1 MQDKPES
8 KARSLYETDFV
19 VWCDEQARLV
29 RARRFDDLDIENMA
43 EGLESMGRSDKRQIE
58 SRLEILISH
67 PLKWKYQP
75 GGRNPGW
82 SSTIAER
89 RPRIARL
96 IDESPSLKGYPAS
109 MAIDLHAAA
118 RLEASKE
125 TGIDFTLFPEECA
138 FAAAQILDGAFLPKE
153 PDLYDQS

>member
-29 RARRFDDLDIENMA
+29 RGRRFDELDIENMA
-43 EGLESMGRSDKRQIE
+43 EELESMGRSDKRQIE

-82 SSTIAER
+82 SSTIAEQR
-89 RPRIARL
+89 RRIARL
-96 IDESPSLKGYPAS
+96 IGESSGLKGYPAS
-109 MAIDLHAAA
+109 MAIDLYAAA
-118 RLEASKE
+118 RPEASKE
-125 TGIDFTLFPEECA
+125 TGIDFTLFPEECT
-138 FAAAQILDGAFLPKE
+138 FAAARILEVEVLPKK